1 MAYRSRIDGRA
12 AYPTSLVTY
21 LTIQMIDREQWLDKR
36 VGNLSHLID
45 PNYYYANFDVF
56 NTSTSLKFI

>member
-1 MAYRSRIDGRA
+1 MACRSRIDGRA

-21 LTIQMIDREQWLDKR
+21 LTNQMFDQERRLDKR
-36 VGNLSHLID
+36 VGNLSHLKD